1 MTSFMKGPLVF
12 CLVTYLIQA
21 KDVEIPKLA
30 IKIYFGISI
39 PRVMLLSR
47 VKIVKEKRFSITMP
61 LIATAH

>member
-1 MTSFMKGPLVF
+1 MKGPLVF

-30 IKIYFGISI
+30 IKICFGISI

-47 VKIVKEKRFSITMP
+47 VKIEKGK
-61 LIATAH
+61 